1 MVTNTDVSVTGITH
15 YMFIGT
21 LSGYFH
27 EDVTEQLKG
36 TTKASEV
43 GCDDLDQSAM
53 DRTITVTFA
62 KEETKI
68 AL

>member
-21 LSGYFH
+21 LTGYFH

-36 TTKASEV
+36 TTKASEA
-43 GCDDLDQSAM
+43 GCDLEQSAI
-53 DRTITVTFA
+53 DRTITVAFA
-62 KEETKI
+62 DKETKT

>member
-1 MVTNTDVSVTGITH
+1 MVRYIDVSVTGITH

-36 TTKASEV
+36 TTKASQAE
-43 GCDDLDQSAM
+43 CDDLNQSAI
-53 DRTITVTFA
+53 DRTITFTD
-62 KEETKI
+62 EETKT